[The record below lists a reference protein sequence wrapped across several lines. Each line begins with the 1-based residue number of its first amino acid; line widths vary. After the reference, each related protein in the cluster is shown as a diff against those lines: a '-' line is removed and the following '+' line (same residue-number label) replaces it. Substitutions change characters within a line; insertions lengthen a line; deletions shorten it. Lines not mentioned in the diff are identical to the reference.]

1 MWVANLCLVHCGFLS
16 KNEMLFWKPLLCKQF
31 SGFVSAYHGTSAFDA
46 KSIVEQ
52 NIRIEYGRRR
62 QDFSDLSGGFYAGS
76 SLRSAV
82 KFAKKRL
89 DRLESPGIKTL
100 YELAKMSRHPKSE
113 QVGYH
118 SNIAEFRLSGLFDH
132 LLLVNLPANDSYSF
146 DHLNSYWVVL
156 FPEALSK

>member
-1 MWVANLCLVHCGFLS
+1 
-16 KNEMLFWKPLLCKQF
+16 ML
-31 SGFVSAYHGTSAFDA
+31 
-46 KSIVEQ
+46 
-52 NIRIEYGRRR
+52 
-62 QDFSDLSGGFYAGS
+62 
-76 SLRSAV
+76 
-82 KFAKKRL
+82 
-89 DRLESPGIKTL
+89 
-100 YELAKMSRHPKSE
+100 RHPKSE